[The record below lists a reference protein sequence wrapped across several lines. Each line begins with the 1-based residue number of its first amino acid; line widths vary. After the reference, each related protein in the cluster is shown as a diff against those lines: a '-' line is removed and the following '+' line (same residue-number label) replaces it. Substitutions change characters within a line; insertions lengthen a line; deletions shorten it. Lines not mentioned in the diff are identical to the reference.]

1 MELLVRDGARRA
13 ILIAAWGKFTL
24 TLEDVVRLK
33 MPPMFGDANAM
44 VIVLEGYD
52 QMKLNYLTTGMA
64 ASKAF
69 GKLTYVTQLRCFS

>member
-1 MELLVRDGARRA
+1 
-13 ILIAAWGKFTL
+13 
-24 TLEDVVRLK
+24 

-44 VIVLEGYD
+44 VIVLEYD

-69 GKLTYVTQLRCFS
+69 GKLTYVTQLWCFS